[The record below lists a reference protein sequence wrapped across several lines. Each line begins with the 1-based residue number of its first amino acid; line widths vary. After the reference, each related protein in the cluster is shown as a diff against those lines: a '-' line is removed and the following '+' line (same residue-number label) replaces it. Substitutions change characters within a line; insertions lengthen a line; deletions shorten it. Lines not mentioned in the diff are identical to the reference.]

1 LGLQFG
7 AGYKKWKLVMKKFE
21 DIKVG
26 DTYTLQKTIS
36 ESDIKKFVDI
46 TGDVNP
52 LHINKEYAAAT
63 PFKDIVVHGMLGA
76 SFISTIIG
84 TKLPGPGS
92 LWVSQ
97 NFNFLLPTR
106 LNDRLSITCTV
117 AKVIPK
123 ERLLNIE
130 ATIYNQNK
138 QLILNGSGVVRL
150 LTNSKPTLAIKKD
163 VNKVAIVTGGT
174 GGIGQAI
181 CKKLFSMG
189 FNIAFTYMNSP
200 ERAELLVKDLSSKD
214 KKAIAIKADISSD
227 ADLTSVYEKTIAEFG
242 SVSVLVNNASSRI
255 NPKLIAELD
264 WEDLQAQLITQLKGT
279 IMLSRFCA
287 PKMMQERWGR
297 IINITSQV
305 LNEEPTQGWGAY
317 SIAKAALHQASKH
330 MAQEFGIQG
339 VTVNCI
345 APGMCETALIGDIP
359 EKIQLMI
366 ARQTPLRRLAEPKDI
381 ANAVGFLVS
390 ESADFITGQSINV
403 NGGIRMR

>member
-1 LGLQFG
+1 
-7 AGYKKWKLVMKKFE
+7 MKKFE

-26 DTYTLQKTIS
+26 DTYTLRKTIG
-36 ESDIKKFVDI
+36 ESDIKKFVDM
-46 TGDVNP
+46 TGDINP

-106 LNDRLSITCTV
+106 LNDHLSITCTV
-117 AKVIPK
+117 VKVIPK

-150 LTNSKPTLAIKKD
+150 LRDNKPILSTSKKD

-189 FNIAFTYMNSP
+189 FDVAFTYMNSP
-200 ERAELLVKDLSSKD
+200 EKAEMLLKDLSSKD
-214 KKAIAIKADISSD
+214 KKAIAIRADISSD

-255 NPKLIAELD
+255 NPKLIADLEWL
-264 WEDLQAQLITQLKGT
+264 DLQGQLITQLKGAL
-279 IMLSRFCA
+279 ILSKFCA
-287 PKMMQERWGR
+287 PKMMQEGWGR

-305 LNEEPTQGWGAY
+305 LAEEPTQGWGAY
-317 SIAKAALHQASKH
+317 SIGKAALHQASKH

-339 VTVNCI
+339 ITVNCI
-345 APGMCETALIGDIP
+345 APGMCETPLIGDIP
-359 EKIQLMI
+359 EKIQLII
-366 ARQTPLRRLAEPKDI
+366 ARQTPLRRLAKPEDV

-390 ESADFITGQSINV
+390 ESADFITGQSIDV